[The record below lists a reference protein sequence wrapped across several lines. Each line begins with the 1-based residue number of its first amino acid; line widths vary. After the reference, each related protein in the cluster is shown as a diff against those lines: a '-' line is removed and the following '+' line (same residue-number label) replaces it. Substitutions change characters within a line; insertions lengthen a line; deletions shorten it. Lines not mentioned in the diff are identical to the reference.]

1 MNHVKRFKLAGIMLS
16 SVVSGTS
23 LKHLDASSQDALPRL
38 MVFASSLKKPL
49 GVVKTFARG
58 KNDRLVSA

>member
-1 MNHVKRFKLAGIMLS
+1 MNHVKRFKLARILLLC
-16 SVVSGTS
+16 VVSGTS

-49 GVVKTFARG
+49 GVVETFARG